1 MFGDRDIL
9 ASFLEELRK
18 HESVDDLKRVL
29 SEATERLSI
38 ASFAYQLVR
47 AGGIPGRLPY
57 FISTYPDAW
66 VERYTSQGYLQ
77 DDPLLDDMADRR
89 LPYQWSDVINSGD
102 LSSRQK
108 QMFAEAR
115 EYGLHNGL
123 TVPIHGKNGEFA
135 IMSFVPGGNETEANA
150 TIAIYRHLLHLLAL
164 YYHDHAARILLDK
177 AMSSPR
183 QKSLLS
189 PREKEVLQWTARG
202 KSNWE
207 ISTVLGISEKSVE
220 FHLDSARRKLQ
231 VYNRTHAVVK
241 AIMLNMIR
249 VD

>member
-1 MFGDRDIL
+1 MFGDRDVL
-9 ASFLEELRK
+9 ASFVDELRK
-18 HESVDDLKRVL
+18 HENIEDLKRL
-29 SEATERLSI
+29 LATTTAKLGISYF
-38 ASFAYQLVR
+38 SYQVIR
-47 AGGIPGRLPY
+47 VGGMPGRLPY
-57 FISTYPDAW
+57 LISTYPPAW
-66 VERYTSQGYLQ
+66 VERYSQLYLQ
-77 DDPLLDDMADRR
+77 DDPLTEDLPDRR
-89 LPYQWSDVINSGD
+89 LPFLWSEVFIADK
-102 LSSRQK
+102 LTAKQK
-108 QMFAEAR
+108 DMVTEAQ
-115 EYGLHNGL
+115 EHGLVNGL

-135 IMSFVPGGNETEANA
+135 TVNFVPDASGDANS
-150 TIAIYRHLLHLLAL
+150 TIAYYRHLLHLMAL
-164 YYHDHAARILLDK
+164 YYHDHAARILVDK

-231 VYNRTHAVVK
+231 VHNRTHAVVK
-241 AIMLNMIR
+241 AIMLNQIR

>member
-9 ASFLEELRK
+9 ASFVEELRK
-18 HESVDDLKRVL
+18 FEGVEDLKRVL
-29 SEATERLSI
+29 GEAVERLGI
-38 ASFAYQLVR
+38 ASFAYQVVR

-57 FISTYPDAW
+57 FITTYPAAW
-66 VERYTSQGYLQ
+66 VERYTSQNYLQ
-77 DDPLLDDMADRR
+77 DDPLIDDLPDRR
-89 LPYQWSDVINSGD
+89 LPFLWSDVQKSKE
-102 LSSRQK
+102 LTTRQK
-108 QMFAEAR
+108 QMFVEAR
-115 EYGLHNGL
+115 EYGLLNGL
-123 TVPIHGKNGEFA
+123 AVPIHGKNGEFA
-135 IMSFVPGGNETEANA
+135 TVSFVPGGNESEANA

-241 AIMLNMIR
+241 AIMLGMIR
-249 VD
+249 ID